1 MKKFIKLY
9 TLLFLCAF
17 LCSCRAAMPE
27 QPALPGIVTS
37 VQVSYRSKK
46 LRLQRT
52 YTDGQKIDVILQYL
66 HRLKPLGPARN
77 DPEYLDGEFCRIVVT
92 QAGGQS
98 HSYRLC
104 CGEYLSVDCKPWQRY
119 QPESAD
125 PIFPLLSRMPGDLPG
140 EIAQEAF
147 QRQHLGD
154 PISFLFKKI
163 HFYTLCN

>member
-1 MKKFIKLY
+1 MKKMIKLY
-9 TLLFLCAF
+9 TLLFLCAV
-17 LCSCRAAMPE
+17 LCSCSPSVSD

-37 VQVSYRSKK
+37 VHVSYRSKK

-52 YTDGQKIDVILQYL
+52 YTDGEKIDVILQYL
-66 HRLKPLGPARN
+66 HGLKPIGPAHKN
-77 DPEYLDGEFCRIVVT
+77 PEYLDGEFCRIVVT

-125 PIFPLLSRMPGDLPG
+125 PIFPLLSRMPGDLP
-140 EIAQEAF
+140 EEQS
-147 QRQHLGD
+147 QSVL
-154 PISFLFKKI
+154 
-163 HFYTLCN
+163 